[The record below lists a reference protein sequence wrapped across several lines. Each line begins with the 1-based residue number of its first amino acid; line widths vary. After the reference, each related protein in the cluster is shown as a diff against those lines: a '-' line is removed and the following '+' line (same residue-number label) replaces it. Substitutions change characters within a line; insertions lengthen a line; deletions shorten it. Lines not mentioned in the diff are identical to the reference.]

1 MCLLTNVFD
10 AERLSDE
17 TAAILYRM
25 RWGVELFYRS
35 YKQTLRQRKLRSK
48 SPRMARWELH
58 WGMTA
63 LLLLGLMSVAAIVGR
78 GRDPLSWSVAQA
90 LRVVRQAMRSPRPWR
105 GRGDLEKRLAEAVK
119 DGYRRQSSKTAH
131 DYPRKK
137 RESPPGAPK
146 IRPAT
151 ERERSATQ
159 KLCAPVWAV

>member
-1 MCLLTNVFD
+1 MLTNVFD
-10 AERLSDE
+10 AEQLSDE

-35 YKQTLRQRKLRSK
+35 YKQTLRQRKLRSR
-48 SPRMARWELH
+48 SPRAARWELH

-78 GRDPLSWSVAQA
+78 GRDPLSWSVARA

-105 GRGDLEKRLAEAVK
+105 GRGDLGARLAEAVK
-119 DGYRRQSSKTAH
+119 DSYCRRGSKTAR

-146 IRPAT
+146 TRLAT
-151 ERERSATQ
+151 ERERLAAQ
-159 KLCAPVWAV
+159 KRSVPAWEG